1 MKKFVEKDVAENPLY
16 HDTWKLL
23 KKYRDVV
30 WSLEI
35 SVQHVRSKFEIE
47 YGTSIEEF
55 LDSIYLAGADLNGS
69 DIEHHAKCIER
80 SHKMLKLL
88 DSAVE
93 LLRTRHKNGEAY
105 YWLLYYSF
113 LSPQQLKNVEEII
126 ENLRPHIR
134 DISFR
139 TYYRRRRE
147 AIDALS
153 SVLWGYTSKDSLDMC
168 AIGFLKVSQ
177 KIDSFMASL
186 GVNVG
191 HTGGSMLA
199 EAMIAARGFSGFK
212 SFASNHFAGGR
223 SSHSSHVR
231 ANGGGKGGAGFGAGF
246 ASGGLAG
253 VIKRNVTN
261 NAVKTATTPPD
272 AKPSGLSGLVGGAA
286 GGIGGHIYT
295 SSVSKGGNFANNV
308 IGSVATGSI
317 TQMGTMTG
325 DKAVEALHSYM
336 GHAALEPGAENIPTY
351 QNVEIGGG
359 RITGTEVTPEHP
371 EGIAFGMYHADQY
384 VAPEGQY
391 TTVHAVDGT
400 AWYKQY
406 AADAVEK
413 SPYMA
418 PDGSI
423 AYHESIV
430 KKLPPTPKRK
440 DKL

>member
-139 TYYRRRRE
+139 TPPKTVW
-147 AIDALS
+147 ICWNS
-153 SVLWGYTSKDSLDMC
+153 SFQRQNQMK
-168 AIGFLKVSQ
+168 
-177 KIDSFMASL
+177 
-186 GVNVG
+186 
-191 HTGGSMLA
+191 
-199 EAMIAARGFSGFK
+199 RP
-212 SFASNHFAGGR
+212 
-223 SSHSSHVR
+223 R
-231 ANGGGKGGAGFGAGF
+231 ANNWQNTGMK
-246 ASGGLAG
+246 LA
-253 VIKRNVTN
+253 
-261 NAVKTATTPPD
+261 
-272 AKPSGLSGLVGGAA
+272 
-286 GGIGGHIYT
+286 
-295 SSVSKGGNFANNV
+295 
-308 IGSVATGSI
+308 
-317 TQMGTMTG
+317 
-325 DKAVEALHSYM
+325 HSC
-336 GHAALEPGAENIPTY
+336 P
-351 QNVEIGGG
+351 
-359 RITGTEVTPEHP
+359 
-371 EGIAFGMYHADQY
+371 
-384 VAPEGQY
+384 
-391 TTVHAVDGT
+391 
-400 AWYKQY
+400 
-406 AADAVEK
+406 
-413 SPYMA
+413 
-418 PDGSI
+418 
-423 AYHESIV
+423 
-430 KKLPPTPKRK
+430 
-440 DKL
+440 